1 MPDSTEV
8 LCSQVVVVVVVAVVA
23 YSTVVVVDCRSL
35 ASSFV
40 VDHRSSEYDEDGER
54 ASSFADE
61 VVVDVVVAYH
71 SVPVVDCSIVVVVV
85 EDAAEVDSHRDYDEY
100 QMVVVVVVV
109 DMDLVVVVV
118 VRHHTCSVQ

>member
-1 MPDSTEV
+1 M
-8 LCSQVVVVVVVAVVA
+8 VVVVVVAVVA
-23 YSTVVVVDCRSL
+23 YSTVVVVDCRPL

-40 VDHRSSEYDEDGER
+40 VDHRSSEYDDEDGER

-71 SVPVVDCSIVVVVV
+71 SVPVVDCSIVVVV
-85 EDAAEVDSHRDYDEY
+85 EDAVAEVDSHMDYDELR
-100 QMVVVVVVV
+100 MVV
-109 DMDLVVVVV
+109 VVVVV